1 MTPEE
6 FHAEWCV
13 DEYRQEACRRGED
26 CEMMKQLR
34 STINL
39 QIDELRNAAIEDGKV
54 KDILANRLNDANRLI
69 HEKDELIQ
77 AYETRITTMS
87 GMLEQAGLIKKRK
100 EPS

>member
-1 MTPEE
+1 MQCDECIRL
-6 FHAEWCV
+6 HAEL
-13 DEYRQEACRRGED
+13 Q
-26 CEMMKQLR
+26 KTQ
-34 STINL
+34 L